1 MLATEK
7 HNYALINK
15 RLQPADDEDSS
26 NSYASSYLLSIEIND
41 PIGLAHKESKLA
53 RMLTEH
59 APNFIVGAVYR
70 HVRKE
75 IKKTMKARGIDAT
88 VRVISL

>member
-7 HNYALINK
+7 HNRALIHK
-15 RLQPADDEDSS
+15 RLQPVDDENS
-26 NSYASSYLLSIEIND
+26 NNSNAASYLLSIEIND

-53 RMLTEH
+53 RMLTEY
-59 APNFIVGAVYR
+59 APNFIVGEVYR

-75 IKKTMKARGIDAT
+75 IKKTMKERGIDAT
-88 VRVISL
+88 IRIISL